1 MHDVTKARIRDV
13 PQMQELVNSFA
24 NKGQML
30 PRALSEM
37 YENLRD
43 YFVIR
48 EGEKVIACA
57 ALHIN
62 WSDLAEIRSLAVT
75 EDKQRQGVG
84 ALLLKSC
91 LNEARSLGIMRLFCL
106 TYKPEFFQKLG
117 FRQVDKMELPRKVWS
132 ECYSC
137 PHFPD
142 CDEVALVLDL
152 KT

>member
-1 MHDVTKARIRDV
+1 MHKVTKARISDV

-24 NKGQML
+24 SKGQML

-48 EGEKVIACA
+48 DGDKVTASA

-62 WSDLAEIRSLAVT
+62 WSDLAEIRSVAVS
-75 EDKQRQGVG
+75 EEKQRQGVG
-84 ALLLKSC
+84 TLLLESC

-106 TYKPEFFQKLG
+106 TYKPDFFQKLG
-117 FRQVDKMELPRKVWS
+117 FKQVDKMELPRKVWS

-142 CDEVALVLDL
+142 CNEVAMVLDL

>member
-1 MHDVTKARIRDV
+1 MHKVKKARISDV

-24 NKGQML
+24 SKGQML

-48 EGEKVIACA
+48 YGGKVIACA

-62 WSDLAEIRSLAVT
+62 WSDLAEIRSVAVS
-75 EDKQRQGVG
+75 EEKQNQGVG
-84 ALLLKSC
+84 ALLLEAC

-106 TYKPEFFQKLG
+106 TYKPDFFQKLG
-117 FRQVDKMELPRKVWS
+117 FRLVDKMELPRKVWS

-142 CDEVALVLDL
+142 CDEVALILDL